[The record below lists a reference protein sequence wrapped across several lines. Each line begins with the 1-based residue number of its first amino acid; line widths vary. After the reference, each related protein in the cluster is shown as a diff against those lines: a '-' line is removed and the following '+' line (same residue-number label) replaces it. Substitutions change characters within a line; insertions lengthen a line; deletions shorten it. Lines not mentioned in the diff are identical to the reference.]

1 MRRRRPESL
10 AGDILMREQR
20 DGLAMNSVQR
30 SILFSAAD
38 RYGSLVL
45 FIVATAV
52 LSRLLSPAE
61 FGVYAVV
68 NAVTAVIAASFQEF
82 GGGNYLIQKRELSPA
97 DVRSAFT
104 ITLGIS
110 VAIAFLLFVFAGALS
125 DLFAQNSLK
134 RGIQVSA
141 LNFLLVPFSG
151 TVSALLRRDMK
162 FGTLAV
168 CNLAAGVAVALV
180 SIGFAI
186 AGFSYMAPI
195 LGGLAGNIILTL
207 SLLAGHRDFG
217 ALRLS
222 LLEYREVVS
231 FGLYSS
237 GISVMN
243 VFYNLA
249 PQLFLARILDFVSV
263 GLYSRAINLTQ
274 VFERLVTQVLNPVIM
289 PAIVARRHAGE
300 DLKAVYLEA
309 IELLS
314 AAQWPFLIF
323 VAVMARP
330 IIAIWLGQTWLDVVP
345 LVRLLC
351 IANMA
356 LFAACLSYPI
366 LVAVGSVRDA
376 LISSLISLPPSL
388 LVILGASFF
397 SVQAVAASALLTL
410 PFQAAVTIYFIG
422 RHLRFGLKDL
432 ARALM
437 KSVLVTGTTA
447 FGVAGCAAL
456 TEAGMLTSLAGLVSA
471 LCAAA
476 VCWWLGL
483 LLTGHPL
490 LHQLHLAAAGL
501 IRIAPKPRPSRS
513 AL

>member
-1 MRRRRPESL
+1 
-10 AGDILMREQR
+10 
-20 DGLAMNSVQR
+20 MNSVQR

-38 RYGSLVL
+38 RYGSLGL

-52 LSRLLSPAE
+52 LARLLSPAE

-68 NAVTAVIAASFQEF
+68 NAITAVIGASFQEF
-82 GGGNYLIQKRELSPA
+82 GGGNYLIQKRDLSAA
-97 DVRSAFT
+97 DVGSAFT

-110 VAIAFLLFVFAGALS
+110 VAIALLLFVLAGPLS
-125 DLFAQNSLK
+125 DLFAQEKLK
-134 RGIQVSA
+134 RGIEVSA
-141 LNFLLVPFSG
+141 LNFLLAPISG
-151 TVSALLRRDMK
+151 TISALLRRDMK
-162 FGTLAV
+162 FGTLAI
-168 CNLAAGVAVALV
+168 CNFTAGAAVALV
-180 SIGFAI
+180 SIGLAI
-186 AGFSYMAPI
+186 ADFSYMAPVW
-195 LGGLAGNIILTL
+195 GGLAGNVILTL
-207 SLLAGHRDFG
+207 ALIVGHRDFG
-217 ALRLS
+217 VLRPS
-222 LLEYREVVS
+222 LVDYREVVG

-237 GISVMN
+237 GVSVIN

-274 VFERLVTQVLNPVIM
+274 VFDKLVTQVLNPVVM
-289 PAIVARRHAGE
+289 PAIVARRNAGE

-314 AAQWPFLIF
+314 GAHWPFLIF
-323 VAVMARP
+323 VALMARP
-330 IIAIWLGQTWLDVVP
+330 MIAIWLGPTWLEIAP

-356 LFAACLSYPI
+356 LFAACLSYPM

-410 PFQAAVTIYFIG
+410 PFQAAVAIYFIG

-432 ARALM
+432 VRALM
-437 KSVLVTGTTA
+437 KSTLVTAATA

-471 LCAAA
+471 MCVASI
-476 VCWWLGL
+476 CWWLGL
-483 LLTGHPL
+483 LLVGHPL
-490 LHQLHLAAAGL
+490 LHQLHRAAAGL
-501 IRIAPKPRPSRS
+501 IRVAPKLRPSRS

>member
-1 MRRRRPESL
+1 
-10 AGDILMREQR
+10 
-20 DGLAMNSVQR
+20 MNSVHR
-30 SILFSAAD
+30 SILLSAAD
-38 RYGSLVL
+38 RYGSFVL
-45 FIVATAV
+45 FIGATAV
-52 LSRLLSPAE
+52 LSRLLSPVE

-104 ITLGIS
+104 ITLAIS
-110 VAIAFLLFVFAGALS
+110 VAIAFLLFVLAGSLS
-125 DLFAQNSLK
+125 GLFGQEHLK
-134 RGIQVSA
+134 GGIEISA

-162 FGTLAV
+162 FGTLTV
-168 CNLAAGVAVALV
+168 CNLAAGITVAVV
-180 SIGFAI
+180 SIGFAM

-195 LGGLAGNIILTL
+195 LGGLAGNVILTL
-207 SLLAGHRDFG
+207 ALLAGHRDLG

-237 GISVMN
+237 GISLIN

-249 PQLFLARILDFVSV
+249 PQLLLARILDFASV
-263 GLYSRAINLTQ
+263 GLYSRATNLTQ
-274 VFERLVTQVLNPVIM
+274 VFDRLVTQVLNPVIM
-289 PAIVARRHAGE
+289 PAIIARRQAGE

-309 IELLS
+309 VELLS

-323 VAVMARP
+323 VVIMARP
-330 IIAIWLGQTWLDVVP
+330 IIAVWLGQTWLEIVP

-356 LFAACLSYPI
+356 LFAACLSYPV
-366 LVAVGSVRDA
+366 LVAVGRVRDA
-376 LISSLISLPPSL
+376 LVSSFISLPPSL
-388 LVILGASFF
+388 LVVWGASFLG
-397 SVQAVAASALLTL
+397 VQAVAAAALLTL
-410 PFQAAVTIYFIG
+410 PFQAALAIYFIG
-422 RHLRFGLKDL
+422 RQLRLRPRDL
-432 ARALM
+432 AGALT
-437 KSVLVTGTTA
+437 KSGFVTAATA
-447 FGVAGCAAL
+447 FGVAPCAAL
-456 TEAGMLTSLAGLVSA
+456 TEAGTLTPLTGLALA

-476 VCWWLGL
+476 ACWWLGL

-490 LHQLHLAAAGL
+490 LHQLHQAAAGL
-501 IRIAPKPRPSRS
+501 ARITPKPSRL